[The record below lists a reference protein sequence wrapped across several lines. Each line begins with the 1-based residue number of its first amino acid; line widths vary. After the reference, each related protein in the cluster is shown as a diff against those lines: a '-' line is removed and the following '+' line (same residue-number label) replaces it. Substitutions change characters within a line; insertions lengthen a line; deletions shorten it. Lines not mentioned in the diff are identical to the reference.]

1 MAKKVKQEDET
12 TASVEAVVFS
22 QSTDVVI
29 VKVIADFGTLKAG
42 DEVEVSQNIAEILSH
57 KKLVEIK

>member
-1 MAKKVKQEDET
+1 MAKKAKQEDET
-12 TASVEAVVFS
+12 TASVDAVVFS